1 MSARKPSSALLIVC
15 VVMVLTGLALWI
27 TPQAAMAQCG
37 DPKSSCSTCHAE
49 VQPVAAEGEWHVI
62 HADKDCCRSC
72 HGGNDTT
79 MDKDEAHVGMM
90 SNPLDDIYL
99 SCHQCHPNDYQP
111 RADRFAT
118 ALGITAKSSGPITV
132 AIQLPSG
139 EPAIPLTA
147 TTQPGGVSDATPWL
161 SAMIGVVA
169 VLLAGLALTWRK
181 LSHS

>member
-72 HGGNDTT
+72 HGGNDQT
-79 MDKDEAHVGMM
+79 MDKDQAHVGLTPD
-90 SNPLDDIYL
+90 PLGDSYL

-111 RADRFAT
+111 RADRFA
-118 ALGITAKSSGPITV
+118 AELGITARSSSPITV
-132 AIQLPSG
+132 ALQPSNGQPVVQLP
-139 EPAIPLTA
+139 A
-147 TTQPGGVSDATPWL
+147 TTLPSNIPDATPWL
-161 SAMIGVVA
+161 LALVVVVA
-169 VLLAGLALTWRK
+169 GLLIGLALVWRK
-181 LSHS
+181 LPRG